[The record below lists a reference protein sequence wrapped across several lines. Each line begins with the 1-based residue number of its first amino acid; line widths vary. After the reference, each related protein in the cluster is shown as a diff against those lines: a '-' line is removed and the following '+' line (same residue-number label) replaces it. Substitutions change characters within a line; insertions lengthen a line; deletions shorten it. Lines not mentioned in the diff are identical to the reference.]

1 MLAELLTGAFL
12 ILIVIVGLL
21 LYIIKIIERHDER
34 KVSERLSRSFK
45 SGDSFDDVRFKDY
58 EK

>member
-1 MLAELLTGAFL
+1 MLAEILTGAFL

-21 LYIIKIIERHDER
+21 LYIIKIIEKHDER
-34 KVSERLSRSFK
+34 KLSERLSRSFK
-45 SGDSFDDVRFKDY
+45 PGDSFDDVRFKDY

>member
-34 KVSERLSRSFK
+34 KLSERLNKSFR
-45 SGDSFDDVRFKDY
+45 DHQNNDT
-58 EK
+58 

>member
-34 KVSERLSRSFK
+34 KLSERLNKSFK
-45 SGDSFDDVRFKDY
+45 DHQNNKT
-58 EK
+58 

>member
-1 MLAELLTGAFL
+1 MLAEILTGAFL

-34 KVSERLSRSFK
+34 KLSERLSRSFK

>member
-1 MLAELLTGAFL
+1 MLAEILTGAFL

-34 KVSERLSRSFK
+34 KLSERLSRSFK
-45 SGDSFDDVRFKDY
+45 PGDSFDDARFKDY

>member
-1 MLAELLTGAFL
+1 MLAELLTVAFL

-34 KVSERLSRSFK
+34 KLSKRLSRSFK

>member
-1 MLAELLTGAFL
+1 MLAEILTGAFL

-34 KVSERLSRSFK
+34 KLSERLSRYHRP
-45 SGDSFDDVRFKDY
+45 GDSYDDVRFKDY